1 MITREPVPAQP
12 DKVRITFS
20 LPASLWA
27 DNVQLAGDFDGQSSA
42 SRPLHRDESG
52 WSITLLLERDRAYTY
67 CYLVDQETLTD
78 WNADGYIT
86 SNDGQRQAIVVAHAE

>member
-27 DNVQLAGDFDGQSSA
+27 DTVHLAGDFDGQSGA
-42 SRPLHRDESG
+42 SRPLQRDESG
-52 WSITLLLERDRAYTY
+52 WSISLLLERDRTYTY

-78 WNADGYIT
+78 WNADGYT
-86 SNDGQRQAIVVAHAE
+86 TNRDGRRHAIVVAHAE